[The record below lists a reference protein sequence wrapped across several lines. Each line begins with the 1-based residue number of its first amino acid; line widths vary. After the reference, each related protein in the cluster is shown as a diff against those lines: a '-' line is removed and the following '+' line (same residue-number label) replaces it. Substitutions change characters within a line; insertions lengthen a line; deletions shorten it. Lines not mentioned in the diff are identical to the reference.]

1 MKVGVLTVPL
11 SGQPLPEALSYLRSL
26 GVEALEIGCGGYP
39 GKGHCNPRELLENKS
54 KLKQFKE
61 TIEEFGMP
69 ISALGCHG
77 NMVNPDKEAA
87 ARYQA
92 DFDDALLLAEELE
105 INKVLTFSGCPGDC
119 PESKRP
125 NWVTCAWPNEYG
137 EILEWQWNEVLIP
150 YWKKAAEI
158 AKSYGVK
165 KIAFEMHPGFCV
177 YNPRTLLR
185 LREAVGD
192 IIGANFDPSHLIWQ
206 GMDPVAALR
215 ELKGAVYHFHAKDTQ
230 IMDSVVRKN
239 GVLDTKSFTEAGERS
254 WIFRTLGYGH
264 GEDLWK
270 QIFSLLKI
278 MGYDDSISIE
288 HEDGLMSPK
297 EGLEK
302 AIKLVKES
310 IIRESNT
317 NMWWA

>member
-105 INKVLTFSGCPGDC
+105 INKVLTFSGCPATA
-119 PESKRP
+119 PLR
-125 NWVTCAWPNEYG
+125 N
-137 EILEWQWNEVLIP
+137 IP
-150 YWKKAAEI
+150 TGSPVPGRTNIRRFSTTSGTMCSSPSGSSSLKPAA
-158 AKSYGVK
+158 AM
-165 KIAFEMHPGFCV
+165 A
-177 YNPRTLLR
+177 
-185 LREAVGD
+185 
-192 IIGANFDPSHLIWQ
+192 
-206 GMDPVAALR
+206 
-215 ELKGAVYHFHAKDTQ
+215 
-230 IMDSVVRKN
+230 
-239 GVLDTKSFTEAGERS
+239 
-254 WIFRTLGYGH
+254 
-264 GEDLWK
+264 
-270 QIFSLLKI
+270 
-278 MGYDDSISIE
+278 
-288 HEDGLMSPK
+288 
-297 EGLEK
+297 
-302 AIKLVKES
+302 
-310 IIRESNT
+310 
-317 NMWWA
+317 